1 LTGRGN
7 DLIASPIKGGY
18 VKVLITG
25 GAGFIGS
32 HLAERLLKD
41 GHEVTIIDDLSTG
54 SRENFEHLTSRKNFH
69 WVIDTILNRPVL
81 EKLVADCQMIYH
93 LAAAVG
99 VQYVIQN
106 PLKSLQINI
115 EGTEQVL
122 ELALQNDCRV
132 LVTSTS
138 ETYGKSERIPFRED
152 DDVILGAT
160 TVRRWGYAYAKA
172 VDEFLCFAYYREKKL
187 PVVVARLFNITG
199 PRQTGAYGMVVPR
212 FVKQALMEQPL
223 TVYGD
228 GKQSRC
234 FTHVSDAVEGLVAL
248 AENPEAAGQVF
259 NVGSDFEITIEDL
272 ARKIKE
278 MTGSPSEIKYIP
290 YEDAYEKGFEDMSRR
305 LPDISKI
312 QRLTGYQPQASLEE
326 ILKEVIEYHKH

>member
-1 LTGRGN
+1 
-7 DLIASPIKGGY
+7 

-41 GHEVTIIDDLSTG
+41 GHQVTIIDDLSTG
-54 SRENFEHLTSRKNFH
+54 SRENFEHLTKRKEFR

-106 PLKSLQINI
+106 PLRSLHINI
-115 EGTEQVL
+115 EGTELVL
-122 ELALQNDCRV
+122 ELALQHDCRV

-160 TVRRWGYAYAKA
+160 TVRRWGYAYSKA

-248 AENPEAAGQVF
+248 AEKPEAAGQVF

-278 MTGSPSEIKYIP
+278 MTGSASEIRYIP
-290 YEDAYEKGFEDMSRR
+290 YEEAYERGFEDMARR
-305 LPDISKI
+305 LPDINKI
-312 QRLTGYQPQASLEE
+312 QQLTGYRPRASLEE
-326 ILKEVIEYHKH
+326 ILKEVIEFHKR

>member
-1 LTGRGN
+1 M
-7 DLIASPIKGGY
+7 
-18 VKVLITG
+18 KVLITG

-32 HLAERLLKD
+32 HLAERLLQD
-41 GHEVTIIDDLSTG
+41 GHQVTIIDDLSTG
-54 SRENFEHLTSRKNFH
+54 SRENFEHLTGEKLFH

-81 EKLVADCQMIYH
+81 EKLVADSQMIYH

-115 EGTEQVL
+115 EGTNQVL
-122 ELALQNDCRV
+122 ELALQHGCRV

-160 TVRRWGYAYAKA
+160 TVRRWGYAYSKA

-234 FTHVSDAVEGLVAL
+234 FTHVRDAVEGLVSL
-248 AENPEAAGQVF
+248 AEQPDAAGQVF

-278 MTGSPSEIKYIP
+278 LTGSPSEIRFIP
-290 YEDAYEKGFEDMSRR
+290 YEDAYERGFEDMARR

-312 QRLTGYQPQASLEE
+312 HELTGYQPKVSLEE
-326 ILKEVIEYHKH
+326 ILKEVIEFHKH

>member
-1 LTGRGN
+1 M
-7 DLIASPIKGGY
+7 
-18 VKVLITG
+18 KVLITG

>member
-1 LTGRGN
+1 L
-7 DLIASPIKGGY
+7 
-18 VKVLITG
+18 KVLITG

-32 HLAERLLKD
+32 HLAERLLSEGD
-41 GHEVTIIDDLSTG
+41 EVSIIDDLSTG
-54 SRENFEHLTSRKNFH
+54 SRENFEHLIPEKRFR
-69 WVIDTILNRPVL
+69 WVVDTILNRPVL
-81 EKLVADCQMIYH
+81 EKLVQDCEMIFH

-115 EGTEQVL
+115 EGTELVL
-122 ELALQNDCRV
+122 ELANQHRCRV

-138 ETYGKSERIPFRED
+138 EAYGKSESIPFREN

-160 TVRRWGYAYAKA
+160 SVRRWGYAYSKA
-172 VDEFLCFAYYREKKL
+172 VDEFLSFAYFREKKL

-199 PRQTGAYGMVVPR
+199 PRQTGSYGMVVPR
-212 FVKQALMEQPL
+212 FVKQAVMEQPI

-228 GKQSRC
+228 GKQRRC
-234 FTHVSDAVEGLVAL
+234 FTDVSDAIEGICAL
-248 AENPEAAGQVF
+248 AKHPKAIGQVF

-272 ARKIKE
+272 AGRIKE
-278 MTGSPSEIKYIP
+278 LTGSKSEIKYVP
-290 YEDAYEKGFEDMSRR
+290 YEEAYEKGFEDMARR

-312 QRLTGYQPQASLEE
+312 HGLTGYRPKVKLDEM
-326 ILKEVIEYHKH
+326 LNKVIEYHKR

>member
-1 LTGRGN
+1 
-7 DLIASPIKGGY
+7 
-18 VKVLITG
+18 VKALITG

-32 HLAERLLKD
+32 HLAERLLDD
-41 GHEVTIIDDLSTG
+41 GDEVTIIDDLSTG
-54 SRENFEHLTSRKNFH
+54 SRENFEHLTSHPKFH
-69 WVIDTILNRPVL
+69 WVVDTIMNRRVL
-81 EKLVADCQMIYH
+81 EELMASCQMVYH

-115 EGTEQVL
+115 EGTNQVL
-122 ELALQNDCRV
+122 ELANIHGCRV

-160 TVRRWGYAYAKA
+160 TVRRWGYAYSKA

-212 FVKQALMEQPL
+212 FVKQALMEQPI

-234 FTHVSDAVEGLVAL
+234 FTHVSDAVEGIVSL
-248 AENPEAAGQVF
+248 ARHPKVAGQVF
-259 NVGSDFEITIEDL
+259 NVGSNFEISIEDL
-272 ARKIKE
+272 ARRIKE
-278 MTGSPSEIKYIP
+278 LTGSSSKIKYIP
-290 YEDAYEKGFEDMSRR
+290 YEDAYERGFEDMARR

-312 QRLTGYQPQASLEE
+312 QQLTGYRPKASLEE
-326 ILKEVIEYHKH
+326 ILKEVIEFHKH

>member
-1 LTGRGN
+1 M
-7 DLIASPIKGGY
+7 
-18 VKVLITG
+18 KVLITG

-32 HLAERLLKD
+32 HLAERLLQD
-41 GHEVTIIDDLSTG
+41 GHQVTIIDDLSTG
-54 SRENFEHLTSRKNFH
+54 SRENFEHLTDEKLFH

-81 EKLVADCQMIYH
+81 EKLVADSQMIYH

-115 EGTEQVL
+115 EGTNQVL
-122 ELALQNDCRV
+122 ELALQHGCRV

-160 TVRRWGYAYAKA
+160 TVRRWGYAYSKA

-234 FTHVSDAVEGLVAL
+234 FTHVRDAVEGLVSL
-248 AENPEAAGQVF
+248 AEQPDAAGQVF

-278 MTGSPSEIKYIP
+278 LTGSPSEIRFIP
-290 YEDAYEKGFEDMSRR
+290 YEDAYERGFEDMARR

-312 QRLTGYQPQASLEE
+312 HELTGYQPKVSLEE
-326 ILKEVIEYHKH
+326 ILKEVIEFHKH

>member
-1 LTGRGN
+1 M
-7 DLIASPIKGGY
+7 
-18 VKVLITG
+18 KVLITG

-32 HLAERLLKD
+32 HLAERLLND

-54 SRENFEHLTSRKNFH
+54 SRENFEHLTDESRFR
-69 WVIDTILNRPVL
+69 WVVDTILNLPVL
-81 EKLVADCQMIYH
+81 EKLVADSQMIYH

-115 EGTEQVL
+115 EGTNQVL
-122 ELALQNDCRV
+122 ELALQHDCRV

-160 TVRRWGYAYAKA
+160 TVRRWGYAYSKA

-248 AENPEAAGQVF
+248 AEKPEAAGQVF

-278 MTGSPSEIKYIP
+278 MTGSASEIKYIP
-290 YEDAYEKGFEDMSRR
+290 YEDAYERGFEDMARR
-305 LPDISKI
+305 LPDITKI
-312 QRLTGYQPQASLEE
+312 QQLTGYRPRASLEE
-326 ILKEVIEYHKH
+326 ILEEVIEYHKH

>member
-1 LTGRGN
+1 M
-7 DLIASPIKGGY
+7 I
-18 VKVLITG
+18 LITG

-32 HLAERLLKD
+32 HLAERLLSEGD
-41 GHEVTIIDDLSTG
+41 EVAIIDDLSTG
-54 SRENFEHLTSRKNFH
+54 SRENFEHLIPEKRFR
-69 WVIDTILNRPVL
+69 WVVDTILNRPVL
-81 EKLVADCQMIYH
+81 EKLVQDCELIFH

-115 EGTEQVL
+115 EGTNLVL
-122 ELALQNDCRV
+122 ELANQHRCRV

-138 ETYGKSERIPFRED
+138 EAYGKSESIPFREN

-160 TVRRWGYAYAKA
+160 SVRRWGYAYSKA
-172 VDEFLCFAYYREKKL
+172 VDEFLSFAYFREKKL

-199 PRQTGAYGMVVPR
+199 PRQTGSYGMVVPR
-212 FVKQALMEQPL
+212 FVKQALMEQPI

-228 GKQSRC
+228 GKQRRC
-234 FTHVSDAVEGLVAL
+234 FTDVSDAIEGIYAL
-248 AENPEAAGQVF
+248 AKHPKAIGQVF

-272 ARKIKE
+272 AGRIKE
-278 MTGSPSEIKYIP
+278 LTGSKSEIKYVP
-290 YEDAYEKGFEDMSRR
+290 YEEAYEKGFEDMARR

-312 QRLTGYQPQASLEE
+312 HGLTGYRPKVKLDEM
-326 ILKEVIEYHKH
+326 LNKVIEYHKR

>member
-1 LTGRGN
+1 
-7 DLIASPIKGGY
+7 

-32 HLAERLLKD
+32 HLAERLLND

-54 SRENFEHLTSRKNFH
+54 SRENFEHLTDESRFR
-69 WVIDTILNRPVL
+69 WVVDTILNLPVL
-81 EKLVADCQMIYH
+81 EKLVADSQMIYH

-115 EGTEQVL
+115 EGTNQVL
-122 ELALQNDCRV
+122 ELALQHDCRV

-160 TVRRWGYAYAKA
+160 TVRRWGYAYSKA

-248 AENPEAAGQVF
+248 AEKPEAAGQVF

-278 MTGSPSEIKYIP
+278 MTGSASEIKYIP
-290 YEDAYEKGFEDMSRR
+290 YEDAYERGFEDMARR
-305 LPDISKI
+305 LPDITKI
-312 QRLTGYQPQASLEE
+312 QQLTGYRPRASLEE

>member
-1 LTGRGN
+1 
-7 DLIASPIKGGY
+7 
-18 VKVLITG
+18 
-25 GAGFIGS
+25 
-32 HLAERLLKD
+32 
-41 GHEVTIIDDLSTG
+41 VTIIDDLSTG
-54 SRENFEHLTSRKNFH
+54 SRENFEHLTGRKDFH

-115 EGTEQVL
+115 EGTNQVL
-122 ELALQNDCRV
+122 ELALQYDCRV

-272 ARKIKE
+272 ARQIKE
-278 MTGSPSEIKYIP
+278 MTGSPSEIKHIP

-312 QRLTGYQPQASLEE
+312 QRLTGYRPQASLEE

>member
-1 LTGRGN
+1 L
-7 DLIASPIKGGY
+7 
-18 VKVLITG
+18 KVLITG

-32 HLAERLLKD
+32 HLAERLLSEGD
-41 GHEVTIIDDLSTG
+41 EVSIIDDLSTG
-54 SRENFEHLTSRKNFH
+54 SRENFEHLIPEKRFR
-69 WVIDTILNRPVL
+69 WVVDTILNRPVL
-81 EKLVADCQMIYH
+81 EKLVQDCEMIFH

-115 EGTEQVL
+115 EGTELVL
-122 ELALQNDCRV
+122 ELANQHRCRV

-138 ETYGKSERIPFRED
+138 EAYGKSESIPFREN

-160 TVRRWGYAYAKA
+160 SVRRWGYAYSKA
-172 VDEFLCFAYYREKKL
+172 VDEFLSFAYFREKKL

-199 PRQTGAYGMVVPR
+199 PRQTGSYGMVVPR
-212 FVKQALMEQPL
+212 FVKQAGMEQPI

-228 GKQSRC
+228 GKQRRC
-234 FTHVSDAVEGLVAL
+234 FTDVSDAIEGICAL
-248 AENPEAAGQVF
+248 AKHPKAIGQVF

-272 ARKIKE
+272 AGRIKE
-278 MTGSPSEIKYIP
+278 LTGSKSEIKYVP
-290 YEDAYEKGFEDMSRR
+290 YEEAYEKGFEDMARR

-312 QRLTGYQPQASLEE
+312 HGLTGYRPKVKLDEM
-326 ILKEVIEYHKH
+326 LNKVIEYHKR

>member
-1 LTGRGN
+1 
-7 DLIASPIKGGY
+7 

-54 SRENFEHLTSRKNFH
+54 SRENFEHLADRKRFH
-69 WVIDTILNRPVL
+69 SVIDTILNRPVL
-81 EKLVADCQMIYH
+81 GELIADCQMVYH

-122 ELALQNDCRV
+122 ELALQHGCRV

-160 TVRRWGYAYAKA
+160 TVCRWGYAYSKA

-234 FTHVSDAVEGLVAL
+234 FTHVSDAVEGLISL
-248 AENPEAAGQVF
+248 AEHTEAAGQVF
-259 NVGSDFEITIEDL
+259 NVGSNFEITIEDL
-272 ARKIKE
+272 ARRIKE
-278 MTGSPSEIKYIP
+278 MTGSASEIKYIP
-290 YEDAYEKGFEDMSRR
+290 YEDAYEKGFEDMARR

-312 QRLTGYQPQASLEE
+312 QGLTGYQPRASLEE
-326 ILKEVIEYHKH
+326 ILEEVIEFHKH

>member
-1 LTGRGN
+1 
-7 DLIASPIKGGY
+7 

-54 SRENFEHLTSRKNFH
+54 SRENFEHLTGQKRFH

-81 EKLVADCQMIYH
+81 EKLVANCRTVYH

-99 VQYVIQN
+99 VHYVIQN

-115 EGTEQVL
+115 EGTNQVL
-122 ELALQNDCRV
+122 ELAHQHNCRV

-160 TVRRWGYAYAKA
+160 TVRRWGYAYSKA

-234 FTHVSDAVEGLVAL
+234 FTHVSDAVEGLVSL
-248 AENPEAAGQVF
+248 AQHPEAAGQVF
-259 NVGSDFEITIEDL
+259 NVGSDFEISIEDL
-272 ARKIKE
+272 AGKIKE
-278 MTGSPSEIKYIP
+278 LTGSASEIKYIP
-290 YEDAYEKGFEDMSRR
+290 YEEAYERGFEDMARR

-312 QRLTGYQPQASLEE
+312 QQLTGYQPRVSLEE
-326 ILKEVIEYHKH
+326 ILKEVIEFHKH

>member
-1 LTGRGN
+1 M
-7 DLIASPIKGGY
+7 
-18 VKVLITG
+18 KVLITG

-32 HLAERLLKD
+32 HLAERLLRD

-54 SRENFEHLTSRKNFH
+54 SRENFEHLTDEKKFH

-81 EKLVADCQMIYH
+81 EKLMAGCQMVYH

-122 ELALQNDCRV
+122 ELALQHGCRV

-160 TVRRWGYAYAKA
+160 TVRRWGYAYSKA

-248 AENPEAAGQVF
+248 AEKPEAAGQVF

-278 MTGSPSEIKYIP
+278 MAGSASEIKYIP
-290 YEDAYEKGFEDMSRR
+290 YEDAYERGFEDMARR

-312 QRLTGYQPQASLEE
+312 QQLTGYRPRASLEE
-326 ILKEVIEYHKH
+326 ILKEVIEFHKH

>member
-1 LTGRGN
+1 MK
-7 DLIASPIKGGY
+7 A
-18 VKVLITG
+18 LITG

-32 HLAERLLKD
+32 HLAEKLLAE
-41 GHEVTIIDDLSTG
+41 GEQVTIIDDLSTG
-54 SRENFEHLTSRKNFH
+54 SRENFQHLIPHKKFH
-69 WVIDTILNRPVL
+69 WIVDTIMNRGVL
-81 EKLVADCQMIYH
+81 EELVRDCDMVFH

-115 EGTEQVL
+115 EGTNQVL
-122 ELALQNDCRV
+122 ELANMHRCRV

-138 ETYGKSERIPFRED
+138 EVYGKSESIPFREN

-160 TVRRWGYAYAKA
+160 SVQRWGYAYSKA

-199 PRQTGAYGMVVPR
+199 PRQTGTYGMVVPR
-212 FVKQALMEQPL
+212 FVKQALLERAI

-228 GKQSRC
+228 GKQRRC
-234 FTHVSDAVEGLVAL
+234 FTDVSDAVEGILAL
-248 AENPEAAGQVF
+248 ARHPKAIGRVF

-272 ARKIKE
+272 ARKIKSLA
-278 MTGSPSEIKYIP
+278 GSKSEIRYIP
-290 YEDAYEKGFEDMSRR
+290 YEDAYEKGFEDMVRR
-305 LPDISKI
+305 LPDIGPISS
-312 QRLTGYQPQASLEE
+312 LTGYKPKVSLDEM
-326 ILKEVIEYHKH
+326 LRKVIEYHKQ